1 MPPGSNP
8 IPNHVLNR
16 RRNDTTDVQTVG
28 GDDPAAATLAAITT
42 RPEDEAELLETESNT
57 VASFPD
63 YRRKVAE
70 MIKWWKE
77 HYNEAYE
84 VLVFELSDTERND
97 KRLHYL
103 GATHDLRYDL
113 LEPRW
118 MQIFMSG
125 AKKWK
130 DEAKTIQYAYDTPRK
145 YHDAI
150 LKCAGVS
157 KYKLPTT
164 PSSVHP
170 TRMHW
175 VTFV

>member
-16 RRNDTTDVQTVG
+16 HRNDITDVQTGG
-28 GDDPAAATLAAITT
+28 GDDPAAATLAAIIR
-42 RPEDEAELLETESNT
+42 RPEDEAEMLETESNT
-57 VASFPD
+57 VASFPE
-63 YRRKVAE
+63 YRRKVTVTE
-70 MIKWWKE
+70 MITWWKE
-77 HYNEAYE
+77 HYSEAYE

-97 KRLHYL
+97 KRLHYN
-103 GATHDLRYDL
+103 GAIHDIHYNL

-130 DEAKTIQYAYDTPRK
+130 DEAKTIQYSYDTPWK

-157 KYKLPTT
+157 KY
-164 PSSVHP
+164 
-170 TRMHW
+170 
-175 VTFV
+175 